1 LRILD
6 DRRHLEVILLLTT
19 LSFSVGAQPR
29 SEKEATYSVSG
40 TGIFGGYGLFTLPT
54 ADILPKGRF
63 AAGTAYETGSPNR
76 FAGMKYSLGFGLSSL
91 TEAFV
96 TVSSAPGKTKNEMNQ
111 IGLKF
116 NVIRGDLR
124 EDLLGSVELGYVQSD
139 RDVNG
144 VGESRYTLLGRLQG
158 GVLLGDLEVAGNL
171 GYAFQPGASSP
182 TNRILAGVGA
192 FVPVIRSITVG
203 AEISSNYSA
212 SSTDD
217 FGFSTGIKAH
227 IFDHFQIMVVGRAV
241 LNGSRL
247 TPTFMVGLSFS
258 SAFYRIA
265 PERKQS
271 FSRVPPLPTL
281 EELEKE
287 TH

>member
-1 LRILD
+1 M
-6 DRRHLEVILLLTT
+6 ILLLTS
-19 LSFSVGAQPR
+19 LSFSAGAQPL
-29 SEKEATYSVSG
+29 SKKDAAYSVSG

-63 AAGTAYETGSPNR
+63 AVGTAYETGAATR
-76 FAGMKYSLGFGLSSL
+76 LAGMKYSLGFGLSSF

-96 TVSSAPGKTKNEMNQ
+96 TVSSAPGEAKNEMSQ
-111 IGLKF
+111 IGLKI

-124 EDLLGSVELGYVQSD
+124 DDLLGSVELGYVQND
-139 RDVNG
+139 REVNG
-144 VGESRYTLLGRLQG
+144 VGESRYTLLGRFQG

-182 TNRILAGVGA
+182 SNRILAGVGA
-192 FVPVIRSITVG
+192 FLPVIRSITVG

-217 FGFSTGIKAH
+217 FGFGTGVKAH
-227 IFDHFQIMVVGRAV
+227 IFDHFQIMVVGRAI

-247 TPTFMVGLSFS
+247 TPTLMVGLSFS
-258 SAFYRIA
+258 SAFYRIE
-265 PERKQS
+265 PERQRR

-287 TH
+287 TQ